1 MVQLSISGV
10 LGALLA
16 AAAAKSLP
24 PSRADNFHLRPFHI
38 NLSYNVPRMIELV
51 RNYRLPDK
59 PEYPGVGSSMG
70 IDLDVLKSLRKQWLS
85 NFDWK
90 KEQDILNK

>member
-1 MVQLSISGV
+1 MSGV
-10 LGALLA
+10 LGALFA

-24 PSRADNFHLRPFHI
+24 PSRPDNFQLRPFHI
-38 NLSYNVPRMIELV
+38 DLSHNVPRMIELV
-51 RNYRLPDK
+51 RNYQLPDK

-85 NFDWK
+85 DFDWK
-90 KEQDILNK
+90 TEQDNLNK